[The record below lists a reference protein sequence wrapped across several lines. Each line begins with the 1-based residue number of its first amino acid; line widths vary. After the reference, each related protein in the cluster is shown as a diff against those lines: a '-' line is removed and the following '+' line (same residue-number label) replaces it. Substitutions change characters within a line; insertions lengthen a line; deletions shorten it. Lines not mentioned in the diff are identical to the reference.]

1 MSRPIYTVTRRG
13 KFAAKL
19 VPENQCGT
27 KGTGKFEYE
36 ATVKGVRLG
45 LINKILIEHFDV
57 DATITKTFG
66 HGKWRGSCEAI
77 AGKIVQIIRDEYT
90 SSVGMDPDFVSVT
103 LKPGE
108 IASIGVEWHRY
119 DDAPFVAVNEAEE
132 KAAAKAAKEEQEERE
147 ERKEDRSPR
156 C

>member
-13 KFAAKL
+13 KFTAKL

-36 ATVKGVRLG
+36 ATVKGTSLG
-45 LINKILIEHFDV
+45 SDNKILIEHFNV
-57 DATITKTFG
+57 DAAINHTFG
-66 HGKWRGSCEAI
+66 HGKWKGSCEAI
-77 AGKIVQIIRDEYT
+77 AGKIVQLIRDEYEKT
-90 SSVGMDPDFVSVT
+90 HGSDPASVEIT

-108 IASIGVEWHRY
+108 IASVGILWNRWDESP
-119 DDAPFVAVNEAEE
+119 AVAVNEAEE
-132 KAAAKAAKEEQEERE
+132 KAAEKTRKQEERAE
-147 ERKEDRSPR
+147 ASSSR